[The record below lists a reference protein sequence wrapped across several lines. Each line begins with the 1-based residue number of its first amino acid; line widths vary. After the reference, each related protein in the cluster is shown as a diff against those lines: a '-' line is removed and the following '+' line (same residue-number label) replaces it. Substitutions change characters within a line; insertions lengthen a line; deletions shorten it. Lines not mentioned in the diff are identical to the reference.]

1 MSCHHPGARAPYDA
15 VVPRVALPALLA
27 AVLLAGGCG
36 GQPAAEPA
44 EPPAEA
50 APRQSRTADP
60 PEPTATPTPTREEG
74 GGREQGTKRKPRGV
88 KVAPALPL
96 ARADGARAHLLSVD
110 TLPAVGDAAWTER
123 STKAEGSRLV
133 GACHRATL
141 VDVGALHAV
150 LRVFTGS
157 EGSGLRSRQAI
168 ARYADAKSAWRAHQV
183 LRAWRADCEEHLADP
198 AEVGPMEKVT
208 LDDGTGGRYLVTV
221 GRPKDADDRALG
233 IVRHGR
239 WLAAVEIRVADG
251 EVPAA
256 WTRRAVRRIA
266 ATF

>member
-1 MSCHHPGARAPYDA
+1 

-27 AVLLAGGCG
+27 AVLLVGGCG
-36 GQPAAEPA
+36 GLPAAERA

-50 APRQSRTADP
+50 APRETRAA
-60 PEPTATPTPTREEG
+60 EPTPSPTSSGPAS
-74 GGREQGTKRKPRGV
+74 GREQRSKGGTRGGRAASPGSGGG

-96 ARADGARAHLLSVD
+96 ARADGARHHLLTAE
-110 TLPAVGDAAWTER
+110 TLPEVGDGTWTER
-123 STKAEGSRLV
+123 STKAEGNRLV

-150 LRVFTGS
+150 LRVFTGAD
-157 EGSGLRSRQAI
+157 GSGLRSRQAV

-183 LRAWRADCEEHLADP
+183 LRSWRADCEEYLADP

-208 LDDGTGGRYLVTV
+208 LDDGSGGRYPVTH
-221 GRPKDADDRALG
+221 GPEKRPHGTALG

-239 WLAAVEIRVADG
+239 WLAVVEIRAAEGD
-251 EVPAA
+251 VPAA

-266 ATF
+266 ATW